1 MTVSSSTDR
10 ATFPGNGV
18 AVAFSLPF
26 RFFTNSDVVAQA
38 IVDSTGV
45 ATPLTLGVDYT
56 LTGAGQPEEAGA
68 ATGVLTTT
76 APVPVGVTLFVQ
88 RIIPA
93 TQPTDIVNQGRFF
106 PEVHETVFDRL
117 TMLVQQNQGSLSRT
131 LRVQDYDPVPDKL
144 PSATQRALKIMSFDA
159 DGNPVA
165 IDAAADSAL
174 SLRQDLLAPT
184 GAGIVG
190 FDASETYPAGT
201 VGEALQTVGNTTIDS
216 VFAIATAA
224 QSLTSNVNLASYHTG
239 WAALATPPKGGGVL
253 RWAPNVPKASH
264 NGGTIFSPTV
274 PWDGTQANLAAYL
287 AGTGETT
294 PAGNGCFVRI
304 NPRKSVL
311 EFGARADNTTN
322 DRASFQKAGDAV
334 KTVLVPDGTYALTGT
349 LLFNSDGVSWN
360 GESMSGTVLNFSGAG
375 TAFRNP
381 VSNATTR
388 LFCGLSNLRI
398 NALAAGANPIV
409 DWKSIQFG
417 FVRKVWILGQSVG
430 GCVCLNMA
438 AVWTTTECTYN
449 VVEDCYM
456 GLFAQGISISDG
468 ANNNNILRNRFQ
480 PSLASGI
487 GIFLSAT
494 APGRVSVINIHGNG
508 FEYPGAI
515 STGINVFQNC
525 DGVFMSGNRF
535 EQLLNGIVVGAV
547 GNKHVSGTSRGENYF
562 ESCTNP
568 INLSTGATSA
578 RPGLIAGGAWASGVL
593 LGNSFGL
600 GAISSPSTGVY
611 TFTYLDT
618 TYPNSAQV
626 VQVTASTPIAAV
638 TQTATG
644 FTVTCQNSSG
654 VATAAALLAVSVS
667 YNQ

>member
-1 MTVSSSTDR
+1 MTNTYNTGNPLGSTDPR
-10 ATFPGNGV
+10 DLLDNASNLDDAMNSTSPTFTDRLGVIRDTYAGQEDQFDLAQAGRVTEFQNFLTASGFVSLGNYAGGLNFTTYNQYM
-18 AVAFSLPF
+18 ARGGFFYRPAPSSLPF
-26 RFFTNSDVVAQA
+26 
-38 IVDSTGV
+38 
-45 ATPLTLGVDYT
+45 
-56 LTGAGQPEEAGA
+56 
-68 ATGVLTTT
+68 TTT
-76 APVPVGVTLFVQ
+76 GTWVGADEDLF
-88 RIIPA
+88 IL
-93 TQPTDIVNQGRFF
+93 F
-106 PEVHETVFDRL
+106 
-117 TMLVQQNQGSLSRT
+117 S
-131 LRVQDYDPVPDKL
+131 QDDV
-144 PSATQRALKIMSFDA
+144 
-159 DGNPVA
+159 
-165 IDAAADSAL
+165 
-174 SLRQDLLAPT
+174 LRQDLTNDTDPEK
-184 GAGIVG
+184 GIG
-190 FDASETYPAGT
+190 LIPYN
-201 VGEALQTVGNTTIDS
+201 EALAYPIGSSGAALKAATLNTIDS
-216 VFAIATAA
+216 VFAIATAP
-224 QSLTSNVNLASYHTG
+224 QSSTSNVSLASYHTG

-253 RWAPNVPKASH
+253 RWAPNVPKALH

-274 PWDGTQANLAAYL
+274 PWDGTQANLSAYL

-515 STGINVFQNC
+515 STGINVLQNC

-535 EQLLNGIVVGAV
+535 EQLLNGIVVGAT
-547 GNKHVSGTSRGENYF
+547 GNKHISGTSRGENYY
-562 ESCTNP
+562 ESCTTP
-568 INLSTGATSA
+568 INLSVGTNSA

-644 FTVTCQNSSG
+644 FTVTCQNSAG
-654 VATAAALLAVSVS
+654 AATAAALLAVSVS